1 MFSSENEFK
10 KYVEKEFMRNGIIF
24 QKEFHVEHGF
34 IDYVIKWREKDCA
47 VEVKI
52 NHSNIN
58 ATVGQILFMRNI
70 FSHVFLLAPPLFL
83 KKFET
88 ATKIDNLFNTVGFM
102 TFENGE
108 LKVLQEATNDTYYVK
123 KTSDKTPKLLPKY
136 TFITEND
143 MEIFEKFKN
152 RQFFVCDLAK
162 ELEIKPANAY
172 QKIKRLKRMG
182 LLEVVNNY
190 NPKAFHITKIKEL
203 GEQVEYV

>member
-10 KYVEKEFMRNGIIF
+10 KYIEKEFMRNDIIF
-24 QKEFHVEHGF
+24 QKEFNVEHRF

-47 VEVKI
+47 VKVKI
-52 NHSNIN
+52 NHSNIG
-58 ATVGQILFMRNI
+58 AAVGQIMFMRNV

-88 ATKIDNLFNTVGFM
+88 ATKIDNLFNTVGLM
-102 TFENGE
+102 TFENGQ
-108 LKVLQEATNDTYYVK
+108 LKVLREATNDTYYVK
-123 KTSDKTPKLLPKY
+123 KTTGKKSKQLPKY

-152 RQFFVCDLAK
+152 RQFFVFDLAK
-162 ELEIKPANAY
+162 GLGIKPANAY
-172 QKIKRLKRMG
+172 QKIKRLKKMG

-190 NPKAFHITKIKEL
+190 NPKAFRITKAKEL
-203 GEQVEYV
+203 GERVEYV